1 MNTNVIVALIAFA
14 GTALGSLGGVFA
26 SARLTAFR
34 LKRLED
40 KVDAH
45 NGLVERMA
53 VVEQR
58 VDTLEK
64 NVA

>member
-1 MNTNVIVALIAFA
+1 MNTNVIVALIAFV
-14 GTALGSLGGVFA
+14 GTAIGSLGGIIA

-34 LKRLED
+34 LKKLEE

-45 NGLVERMA
+45 NGLIERVA

-58 VDTLEK
+58 VAAVEK
-64 NVA
+64 KVA